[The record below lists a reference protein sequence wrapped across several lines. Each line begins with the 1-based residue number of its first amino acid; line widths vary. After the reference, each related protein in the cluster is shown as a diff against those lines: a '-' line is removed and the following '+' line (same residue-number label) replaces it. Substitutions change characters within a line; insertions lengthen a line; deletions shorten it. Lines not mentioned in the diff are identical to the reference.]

1 MNVADDER
9 RYYVKKLTDTV
20 RTRNYWKPKWEWSE
34 GDGAR
39 FLMQHLKELKIDDP
53 DLYKER
59 APVTDDMMALG

>member
-1 MNVADDER
+1 MGGSD
-9 RYYVKKLTDTV
+9 
-20 RTRNYWKPKWEWSE
+20 

-59 APVTDDMMALG
+59 APITDDLMEPE